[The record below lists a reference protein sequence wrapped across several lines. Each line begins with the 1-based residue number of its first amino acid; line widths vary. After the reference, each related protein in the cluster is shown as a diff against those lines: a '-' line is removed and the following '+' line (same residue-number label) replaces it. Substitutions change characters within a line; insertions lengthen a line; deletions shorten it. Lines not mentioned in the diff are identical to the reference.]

1 MSELGSSRWQ
11 STDAARGDAY
21 DEKWRQMAAAGQ
33 DPHGEVAFV
42 QRFEPTRVLDAG
54 CGTGRVAIELDRRGV
69 DVVGFDL
76 DPSML
81 DTARHNAPH
90 LEWVQADASTVALGR
105 RFDVVVMAG
114 NVMIFVEPGTE
125 AEVVARVAEHLEP
138 AGRWITGFSLRP
150 DRYGL
155 AEMDAHAAAVGLEL
169 EHRFSTWDAEPF
181 APSSDY
187 AVSVYRSA

>member
-76 DPSML
+76 DLSML
-81 DTARHNAPH
+81 DSLFSSPIADMAHQNSKEFLHSSVSSEEILVAKVGSC
-90 LEWVQADASTVALGR
+90 LERDWVYR
-105 RFDVVVMAG
+105 
-114 NVMIFVEPGTE
+114 
-125 AEVVARVAEHLEP
+125 
-138 AGRWITGFSLRP
+138 
-150 DRYGL
+150 
-155 AEMDAHAAAVGLEL
+155 VGLVFVRASFPKSQRLLIPLSHKSE
-169 EHRFSTWDAEPF
+169 
-181 APSSDY
+181 
-187 AVSVYRSA
+187 RSA